1 MDKRM
6 ELQEQIWQNI
16 ARMDTPGFYIA
27 AEMAC
32 VGTQMPETLG
42 RFIGQKLE
50 KIRQGITAR
59 RFVFSE
65 GEWRIYL
72 TFFPT
77 DRVVDEK
84 YALKNKVMSRHWDEA
99 VERKNTK

>member
-1 MDKRM
+1 MEEHM
-6 ELQEQIWQNI
+6 ELQEQIWQDI
-16 ARMDTPGFYIA
+16 ARMDITGFYIA
-27 AEMAC
+27 AEMDR
-32 VGTQMPETLG
+32 VGTYMPHTLED
-42 RFIGQKLE
+42 FIGQKLE
-50 KIRQGITAR
+50 RIRHGITAR

-84 YALKNKVMSRHWDEA
+84 YALKNKVMIRNREA
-99 VERKNTK
+99 

>member
-1 MDKRM
+1 M
-6 ELQEQIWQNI
+6 EVQEQIWENI

-27 AEMAC
+27 AEMDR
-32 VGTQMPETLG
+32 VGTHMPQTLEA
-42 RFIGQKLE
+42 FIGQKLE

-59 RFVFSE
+59 RFVFGE

-84 YALKNKVMSRHWDEA
+84 YALKNKVMI
-99 VERKNTK
+99 RK

>member
-1 MDKRM
+1 
-6 ELQEQIWQNI
+6 
-16 ARMDTPGFYIA
+16 MDTPGFYIA
-27 AEMAC
+27 AEMSC
-32 VGTQMPETLG
+32 VGTRMPETLG
-42 RFIGQKLE
+42 CFIGQKLE

-84 YALKNKVMSRHWDEA
+84 YALKNKVMI
-99 VERKNTK
+99 RK

>member
-1 MDKRM
+1 MD
-6 ELQEQIWQNI
+6 LQEQIWQDI

-27 AEMAC
+27 AEMDR
-32 VGTQMPETLG
+32 VGTHIPHTLED
-42 RFIGQKLE
+42 FIGQKLE

-59 RFVFSE
+59 RFVFGE

-77 DRVVDEK
+77 DKVVDEK
-84 YALKNKVMSRHWDEA
+84 YALKNKVMI
-99 VERKNTK
+99 RK